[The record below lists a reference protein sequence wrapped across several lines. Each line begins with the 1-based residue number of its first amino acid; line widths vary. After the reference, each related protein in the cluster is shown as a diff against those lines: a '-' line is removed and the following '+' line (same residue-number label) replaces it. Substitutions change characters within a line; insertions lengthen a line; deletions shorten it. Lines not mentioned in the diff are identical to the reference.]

1 MNIIICGAGRVG
13 FSISKQLSAQG
24 HSITVI
30 DQSSEFIQKI
40 NDTQDVKGIVGRAT
54 FPSVLEKAGAED
66 ADMIIA
72 VTQNDETNM
81 VICQVAY
88 SIFKINKK
96 IARIRGQEFLGGK
109 WGKLYGESNLPIDVV
124 ISPEL
129 EVAKSLQ
136 RNQSRTTLGICE
148 RGFGVSSRRSVA
160 SIHDRRFGARLCGV
174 QQSES
179 LASEWSIWNSHP
191 GRTRLRECEVYSH

>member
-40 NDTQDVKGIVGRAT
+40 NDTQDVKGVVGRAT

-72 VTQNDETNM
+72 VTKSDETNM
-81 VICQVAY
+81 VICQVAH
-88 SIFKINKK
+88 SIFNISKK
-96 IARIRGQEFLGGK
+96 IARIRTQEFLGSK
-109 WGKLYGESNLPIDVV
+109 WSKLYSSSNLPIDVI

-136 RNQSRTTLGICE
+136 RKLEAPGALDNVPFAGGNVKAVSYTHLTLPTILL
-148 RGFGVSSRRSVA
+148 V
-160 SIHDRRFGARLCGV
+160 
-174 QQSES
+174 
-179 LASEWSIWNSHP
+179 
-191 GRTRLRECEVYSH
+191 